1 MQMWSGSTFWA
12 SASRFLGNAARG
24 GQVGNLGGALSSFG
38 GRITLDD
45 GTLFTDNRAE
55 GGSVVAAGGAIT
67 TKISGELFLDQAEFT
82 RNEARGGSQTMY
94 VRGGALEII
103 RGKSS
108 IRSSRFVSNVV
119 RTGSAQTLGG
129 AICQQDGSV
138 VDIVDSSFARNEAL
152 DGPFVGGGAIRVGVG
167 ATITVATSMFESNV
181 ADAAGGEAYGG
192 ALSVDGN
199 LIVNEGNAF
208 LNNSVSS
215 KSKAAGGAIAVMQLG
230 QCRFAAHSQA
240 TFAQNLVRI
249 PAGGFS
255 LFLTADRFDH
265 RSISACSYLL
275 RRLKVPIQAAAHCI
289 PRHLGHGC

>member
-1 MQMWSGSTFWA
+1 M
-12 SASRFLGNAARG
+12 GNF
-24 GQVGNLGGALSSFG
+24 GGALSSFG

-45 GTLFTDNRAE
+45 GTFFADNRAE

-67 TKISGELFLDQAEFT
+67 TRISGELFLDQAEFM

-94 VRGGALEII
+94 VRGGALELSL
-103 RGKSS
+103 GKSS
-108 IRSSRFVSNVV
+108 IRSSRFVSNAV

-138 VDIVDSSFARNEAL
+138 VDIVDSSFVRNEAL
-152 DGPFVGGGAIRVGVG
+152 GGPFVGGGAIRVGVG
-167 ATITVATSMFESNV
+167 ATITVATSMLESNV
-181 ADAAGGEAYGG
+181 VDATGGEAYGG

-199 LIVNEGNAF
+199 LIVNEGNSF

-249 PAGGFS
+249 PDGGFS
-255 LFLTADRFDH
+255 LRVGKTADRF
-265 RSISACSYLL
+265 RRAYLM
-275 RRLKVPIQAAAHCI
+275 RRLKVPIQAAAHCT
-289 PRHLGHGC
+289 PKHLGHGC

>member
-1 MQMWSGSTFWA
+1 M
-12 SASRFLGNAARG
+12 GNF
-24 GQVGNLGGALSSFG
+24 GGALSSFG

-45 GTLFTDNRAE
+45 GTFFADNRAE

-67 TKISGELFLDQAEFT
+67 TRISGELFLDQAEFM

-94 VRGGALEII
+94 VRGGALELSL
-103 RGKSS
+103 GKSS

-152 DGPFVGGGAIRVGVG
+152 DGPFVGGGAIGMGVG

-199 LIVNEGNAF
+199 LIVNEGNSF

-215 KSKAAGGAIAVMQLG
+215 KSKAAGGAVAVMQLG
-230 QCRFAAHSQA
+230 RCRFAAHSQA

-249 PAGGFS
+249 PDGGFS
-255 LFLTADRFDH
+255 LRAGKTADRF
-265 RSISACSYLL
+265 RRAYLM

-289 PRHLGHGC
+289 PKHLGHGC

>member
-1 MQMWSGSTFWA
+1 M
-12 SASRFLGNAARG
+12 GNF
-24 GQVGNLGGALSSFG
+24 GGALSSFG
-38 GRITLDD
+38 GRITLDG
-45 GTLFTDNRAE
+45 GTFFADNRAE

-94 VRGGALEII
+94 VRGGALEVI

-138 VDIVDSSFARNEAL
+138 VDIVDSSFVRNEAL
-152 DGPFVGGGAIRVGVG
+152 GGPSVGGGAIGMGVG

-181 ADAAGGEAYGG
+181 VDAIGGEAYGG

-215 KSKAAGGAIAVMQLG
+215 KSKAAGGAVAVMQLG

-249 PAGGFS
+249 PMVAFRSELG
-255 LFLTADRFDH
+255 RPPNR
-265 RSISACSYLL
+265 RSISACAYLL

-289 PRHLGHGC
+289 PKHLGHGC